1 MYAVRFNE
9 TIRVYDAYLYREC
22 IKEIPGRFYDANEKT
37 WVVPLTEEN
46 VATLRLIGANLDEEL
61 STMYQVRADPVGTD
75 TAVEPMPLKVKPY
88 RHQIAAFNFVTK
100 LFKERKGA
108 ALLADMGTGK
118 TLISIAIAGA
128 LTKRNIRRMLV
139 VSPKTIMD
147 VWEEEFRKFADYPYA
162 LAVLDGDLAK
172 KRAAFEYMMSPAAL
186 QVIVVGYESCWRMEK
201 EITKWNPD
209 FIVCDES
216 TKIKNPM
223 AKQAKALHNLGRIS
237 KYNMI
242 LTGTPFTNG
251 PLDIFSQYKFID
263 DSIFGKSFYGFRAKY
278 AIVGGYGNHQIVG
291 YKNLAE
297 LAKKVHSVAYRIR
310 IEDAVELPPFIDETR
325 YIRLEPSALAVYEK
339 LQRDCYAELECG
351 EITVRTVLT
360 QLLRLS
366 QCTGGFIRTDEAGA
380 AVQVSSAKLEALE
393 DIVGACIDE
402 RRKVV
407 VFARFVPEIE
417 AIEQLLKKKGI
428 GYSLIM
434 GSVKDRAEE
443 VRRFQED
450 PEIKVFVGQLQTV
463 GMGLTLTAASVAV
476 FYSLDYSYTNYEQS
490 RARIHRIGQ
499 TDKCLYIHLVCKQ
512 TSDEKVMAALAHK
525 GDVAKL
531 MTDDYKKLL
540 KQEDD
545 IGHKTTGT
553 LG

>member
-1 MYAVRFNE
+1 MYAVQFDD

-22 IKEIPGRFYDANEKT
+22 IKEIPGRYYDAEEKT
-37 WVVPLTEEN
+37 WVVPMTEEN
-46 VATLRLIGANLDEEL
+46 VETLRLIGVKLDDEL
-61 STMYQVRADPVGTD
+61 STVYRARAEPIATD
-75 TAVEPMPLKVKPY
+75 TAVEQMLLKVKPY
-88 RHQIAAFNFVTK
+88 CHQIAAFNFVTE
-100 LFKERKGA
+100 LFKTRKGA

-118 TLISIAIAGA
+118 TLISIAVAGA
-128 LTKRNIRRMLV
+128 LFRRNVRRMLV
-139 VSPKTIMD
+139 VSPKTIME

-162 LAVLDGDLAK
+162 LTVLDGDLAK
-172 KRAAFEYMMSPAAL
+172 KRAAFGYMISPAAL

-201 EITKWNPD
+201 EIEKWKPD

-223 AKQAKALHNLGRIS
+223 AKQAKAIHNLGRIS

-251 PLDIFSQYKFID
+251 PLDIYSQYKFID
-263 DSIFGKSFYGFRAKY
+263 ESIFGKSYYGFRAKY

-297 LAKKVHSVAYRIR
+297 LAKKVHSIAYRIR
-310 IEDAVELPPFIDETR
+310 IEDAVELPPYIDETR
-325 YIRLEPSALAVYEK
+325 YVRLESSAQAVYYQ
-339 LQRDCYAELECG
+339 LQRDCYAELEGG

-366 QCTGGFIRTDEAGA
+366 QCTGGFIRTDETGI
-380 AVQVSSAKLEALE
+380 AVQVSSAKLETLE
-393 DIVGACIDE
+393 DIVDACMDE
-402 RRKVV
+402 GRKLV

-417 AIEQLLKKKGI
+417 AIAKLLKKKGI
-428 GYSLIM
+428 GYALIM
-434 GSVKDRAEE
+434 GSVKDRAEQ
-443 VRRFQED
+443 VRRFQE
-450 PEIKVFVGQLQTV
+450 EHEVKVFVGQLQTV

-499 TDKCLYIHLVCKQ
+499 KDKCLYIHLVCKQ
-512 TSDEKVMAALAHK
+512 TADEKVMAALAHK

-540 KQEDD
+540 QQEDD
-545 IGHKTTGT
+545 IEHKTTGT
-553 LG
+553 IG

>member
-1 MYAVRFNE
+1 MYAVRFNDS
-9 TIRVYDAYLYREC
+9 IRVYESYLYREC
-22 IKEIPGRFYDANEKT
+22 IKEIPGRFYDADEKA
-37 WVVPLTEEN
+37 WVVPLTEKN
-46 VATLRLIGANLDEEL
+46 AATLQLIGANLDDEL
-61 STMYQVRADPVGTD
+61 RAMYQARAEPVGD
-75 TAVEPMPLKVKPY
+75 AEAVEPMMLKVKPY
-88 RHQIAAFNFVTK
+88 RHQIAAFNFIVK
-100 LFKERKGA
+100 LFKERRGA

-118 TLISIAIAGA
+118 TLISIAVTGA
-128 LTKRNIRRMLV
+128 LIKRNVRRMLV
-139 VSPKTIMD
+139 VSPKTIMN

-162 LAVLDGDLAK
+162 LTVLDGDLAK
-172 KRAAFEYMMSPAAL
+172 KRMAFGYMTNPAVL

-201 EITKWNPD
+201 EITKWKPD

-223 AKQAKALHNLGRIS
+223 AKQAKALHKLGRIS

-263 DSIFGKSFYGFRAKY
+263 DSVFGASFYGFRSKY

-297 LAKKVHSVAYRIR
+297 LAKKVHSIAYRIR
-310 IEDAVELPPFIDETR
+310 IEDAVDLPPFIDETR
-325 YIRLEPSALAVYEK
+325 YVKLEPSAQSVYEK
-339 LQRDCYAELECG
+339 LERDCYAELEGG

-366 QCTGGFIRTDEAGA
+366 QCTGGFIRTDDEGA

-393 DIVGACIDE
+393 DILDACLDE
-402 RRKVV
+402 GRKVV

-417 AIEQLLKKKGI
+417 AIAKLLKKKGV
-428 GYSLIM
+428 GYALIM
-434 GSVKDRAEE
+434 GSVKDRAEQ
-443 VRRFQED
+443 VSRFQSD
-450 PEIKVFVGQLQTV
+450 PAVKVFVGQLQTV

-476 FYSLDYSYTNYEQS
+476 FYSLDYSYTNFTQS

-512 TSDEKVMAALAHK
+512 TADEKVMNALAHK

-540 KQEDD
+540 KQEEG
-545 IGHKTTGT
+545 IGHKTIGT
-553 LG
+553 I